1 MTIRKAFRWA
11 LLTLWFIFVIFLS
24 CQSGNDSGGLSHW
37 LANNIFHI
45 SSETFHVILRSCA
58 HFNIHFIL
66 AILMYAAAYKTYNT
80 PPPSPPSFALFFPS
94 GVELLQFFI
103 PGRYPEFADI
113 ILNISGIMIGT
124 LICALIAPKKYR
136 PLY

>member
-37 LANNIFHI
+37 LTNNIFHI

-66 AILMYAAAYKTYNT
+66 TILMYAAAYYSYDNPRTFT
-80 PPPSPPSFALFFPS
+80 TVIGLLVAISD
-94 GVELLQFFI
+94 ELLQFFI

>member
-11 LLTLWFIFVIFLS
+11 LLTLWLIFVIFLS
-24 CQSGNDSGGLSHW
+24 CQSGNDSGELSHW

-66 AILMYAAAYKTYNT
+66 AILMYAAAYYSYDNPRTFT
-80 PPPSPPSFALFFPS
+80 TVIGLLVAISD
-94 GVELLQFFI
+94 ELLQFFI
-103 PGRYPEFADI
+103 PGRYPEFTDI

-124 LICALIAPKKYR
+124 LICALIVPKKYR